1 MQTARAIDKP
11 RFGAA
16 LGAANDNKH
25 LHYDARGNVTQ
36 LGGLNF
42 VYDLSDQPV
51 SISGSASGT
60 YKYDGNFKRVK
71 SLVNGKTIYNVYNAA
86 GTLTHVDRLTDNKNT
101 DYIGTIARVTNDVAT
116 FLHADH
122 LGSANTGTSAN
133 GLISWRQQFTPFGEE
148 LITLAVNK
156 DLAGFT
162 GHIKDSATGLNYMQ
176 SRYYAPQIGRFL
188 SIDPIGFSVKHP
200 EMFGRYTYVGNDPVN
215 GVDPTGQCPWCVGAL
230 IGGGLQI
237 AIEVKKGSFKGGW
250 KSSLKAVGKIGVSTG
265 AGAAGAGLATK
276 TAQLGGAIKATSAV
290 GKLAGGAVGT
300 VTEGALAGGV
310 AGGLNEAGQ
319 QVVESGE
326 ITDAGAVGK
335 ASTIG
340 AIVGGGAGG
349 LQAVAKNTT
358 ASASGVNRNVSSTF
372 NTGSTGFAG
381 GARTAN
387 AGVKTGV
394 VTGQT
399 ANAAA
404 SCKTDGECSSK

>member
-1 MQTARAIDKP
+1 MSYDSRNRLSSHTDSKGQSK
-11 RFGAA
+11 A
-16 LGAANDNKH
+16 LN
-25 LHYDARGNVTQ
+25 YDARGNVTQ

-176 SRYYAPQIGRFL
+176 SRYYAPLIGRFL
-188 SIDPIGFSVKHP
+188 SIDSIGFSVKHP
-200 EMFGRYTYVGNDPVN
+200 GQFNRYMYGNNDPINMFDPDGRKARSDINHEDIQPRVEKNISRTANQN
-215 GVDPTGQCPWCVGAL
+215 GSVT
-230 IGGGLQI
+230 
-237 AIEVKKGSFKGGW
+237 
-250 KSSLKAVGKIGVSTG
+250 SSRTTTVSTP
-265 AGAAGAGLATK
+265 
-276 TAQLGGAIKATSAV
+276 QRTSSSDT
-290 GKLAGGAVGT
+290 GT
-300 VTEGALAGGV
+300 VTALPQDSANGVPANVPADMESRLFDLSDSADATVEVTSGVRTSEQNAAIGGAPGSSHLVDSAVDIRIPGNTP
-310 AGGLNEAGQ
+310 AQTADSAH
-319 QVVESGE
+319 ESGRFNRVNE
-326 ITDAGAVGK
+326 YTNGR
-335 ASTIG
+335 
-340 AIVGGGAGG
+340 
-349 LQAVAKNTT
+349 
-358 ASASGVNRNVSSTF
+358 GVHVDTRATGNQGRFRNWVH
-372 NTGSTGFAG
+372 
-381 GARTAN
+381 
-387 AGVKTGV
+387 
-394 VTGQT
+394 QP
-399 ANAAA
+399 
-404 SCKTDGECSSK
+404 DP